1 MQMARKAAPRAARDA
16 VVVPFDD
23 RDAIRRLEALDHGV
37 GFLVRTT
44 HRMFWR
50 ALDRQFAEFGIT
62 PEMWTYLRVI
72 WHEEGLSLREIAE
85 RLKLEGPTVGT
96 AVKIMEKRGLIVR
109 KRNRQ
114 DGREWRIYL
123 RARGRSLKR
132 KLLAIAER
140 NNTIAQA
147 GLTTDQLEILK
158 SGLLQMQKNLT
169 QRVIELEGGAE
180 SDSVKRRAM

>member
-1 MQMARKAAPRAARDA
+1 
-16 VVVPFDD
+16 
-23 RDAIRRLEALDHGV
+23 
-37 GFLVRTT
+37 
-44 HRMFWR
+44 
-50 ALDRQFAEFGIT
+50 
-62 PEMWTYLRVI
+62 MWTYLRVI

-123 RARGRSLKR
+123 RARGRNLKR

-140 NNTIAQA
+140 NNAIAKA
-147 GLTTDQLEILK
+147 GLSADQLEILK
-158 SGLLQMQKNLT
+158 SGLLQMQKNLS
-169 QRVIELEGGAE
+169 QRVNELEGGGE
-180 SDSVKRRAM
+180 SEAVKRRAM